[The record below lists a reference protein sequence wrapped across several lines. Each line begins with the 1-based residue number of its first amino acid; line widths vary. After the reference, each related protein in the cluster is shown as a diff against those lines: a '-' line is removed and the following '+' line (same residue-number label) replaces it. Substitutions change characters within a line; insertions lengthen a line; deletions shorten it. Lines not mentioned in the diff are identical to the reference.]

1 MATLH
6 KIEDRCGAVELRV
19 RLYQQRDGSERIE
32 RKAQGVDG
40 GLVNELRQQA
50 LDLGQA
56 GDRIIRELLRDVRGR
71 MAFWEEMARE
81 WSVSKGTTYRPDR
94 LRMRYRR
101 LKKEKACGY
110 VPG

>member
-19 RLYQQRDGSERIE
+19 RLYQQ
-32 RKAQGVDG
+32 
-40 GLVNELRQQA
+40 
-50 LDLGQA
+50 
-56 GDRIIRELLRDVRGR
+56 RDVRGR